1 MKFNV
6 VKRHTYKLTS
16 PSLES
21 FKERMLEYLEE
32 EMYDSGELKEN
43 ESCPYTIDDIPLDV
57 VQEALLDTVQC
68 AFDED
73 GYYHGGVEF
82 DDYFNTISL
91 DCGEDDVSDAVYEAI
106 ALWRDKMEV

>member
-6 VKRHTYKLTS
+6 VKRQTYKLNVS
-16 PSLES
+16 SLKA
-21 FKERMLEYLEE
+21 FKKTVLEYLED

-43 ESCPYTIDDIPLDV
+43 ETFPYTVDDIPEDIIQEVLLDV
-57 VQEALLDTVQC
+57 IQY

-73 GYYHGGVEF
+73 GCYHGGVEF
-82 DDYFNTISL
+82 DDYFNIISL
-91 DCGEDDVSDAVYEAI
+91 ECGEDDISDAVYEAV